1 MSATGPEPAD
11 LVVTVD
17 RARCAGT
24 GLCAASAPADLL
36 VGPDGKAR
44 PRRERTGALAEVVE
58 AAELCPMEAIA
69 VRRATTGEL
78 LAPQW

>member
-1 MSATGPEPAD
+1 VSADRPQAE

-17 RARCAGT
+17 RTRCAGT
-24 GLCAASAPADLL
+24 ALCAASAPADLVL
-36 VGPDGKAR
+36 GPDGKAR
-44 PRRERTGALAEVVE
+44 PRRARSDALAQVVE

-69 VRRATTGEL
+69 VHHAATGEL